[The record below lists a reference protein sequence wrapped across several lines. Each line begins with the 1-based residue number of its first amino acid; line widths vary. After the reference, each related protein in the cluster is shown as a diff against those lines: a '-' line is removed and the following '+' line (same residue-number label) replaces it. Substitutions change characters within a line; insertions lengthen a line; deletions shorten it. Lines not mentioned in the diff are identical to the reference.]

1 MGEFK
6 ATKLKE
12 EEKFSFAFDILY
24 PNWDDKDVIEY
35 REQKEVKA
43 FQIGY
48 NQALEDSK
56 APEMLELLQE
66 IDHFLNC
73 DFNVGEKHTKI
84 KQLIKEITE
93 I

>member
-6 ATKLKE
+6 GTKGKWVTDKQYDISTEEGKPVLDCGCGCCSYHDVSKE
-12 EEKFSFAFDILY
+12 DLH
-24 PNWDDKDVIEY
+24 
-35 REQKEVKA
+35 
-43 FQIGY
+43 
-48 NQALEDSK
+48 LMSK
-56 APEMLELLQE
+56 SPEMLELLQE

-84 KQLIKEITE
+84 KQLIKEVTE